1 MKLFLREVT
10 NIMFVYIALISRKI
24 NIFLNIQS
32 EENVTHVILSD
43 QSEPDI
49 LLRFKLHLNS
59 YICRIQWNKVKTIGI
74 FPFKTSI
81 LRLISFKYSNTDLDN
96 TFLVI

>member
-32 EENVTHVILSD
+32 EENVTHVRLSA
-43 QSEPDI
+43 QPEP
-49 LLRFKLHLNS
+49 LSLT
-59 YICRIQWNKVKTIGI
+59 Y
-74 FPFKTSI
+74 
-81 LRLISFKYSNTDLDN
+81 YSDSNYT
-96 TFLVI
+96 